1 MTQFELISVEFNRAN
16 LSKMPDHKQ
25 GACGKLITLTDHHCI
40 HTMEQEAGSSPRPN
54 SYILLTSSAVAYR
67 PYPYQ
72 TLTLVPT
79 LTRVPRRLNRY
90 TNRSVSDTATNQ
102 TLSTAEK
109 AHSFSSKLRFG
120 HKLHHLFCWTF
131 CFILSPLLYSFNP
144 IETSSLRNMSY
155 QILICLENSIREFS
169 SP

>member
-79 LTRVPRRLNRY
+79 LTRVPRRFKTDIQTDLYQTQRQIR
-90 TNRSVSDTATNQ
+90 RSRLLKKRTAFRPNYDLATSSIIYSAERSAPYYHHYC
-102 TLSTAEK
+102 TLSIP
-109 AHSFSSKLRFG
+109 SKR
-120 HKLHHLFCWTF
+120 
-131 CFILSPLLYSFNP
+131 PLCV
-144 IETSSLRNMSY
+144 ICRISY
-155 QILICLENSIREFS
+155 
-169 SP
+169 